1 MTKEVAAIL
10 AIGPKGIIGKD
21 NKLAWHSSV
30 DFEYFKA
37 KTINYPCIFGATTF
51 YGLPKYP
58 LKNRL
63 NIVLDINNPGVFIK
77 TTQDDG
83 SWIETSK
90 VENAINLGKHYDKI
104 FICGGKSIYEYVL
117 KYDLI
122 NTLYVTEI
130 TSPELENEANKH
142 LKDYKILDLKL
153 DNKWVCSSI
162 TYPKEQKDGLQV
174 KFVKY
179 VRLQ

>member
-1 MTKEVAAIL
+1 MTKEIAAIL

-21 NKLAWHSSV
+21 NKLVWKSSI
-30 DFEYFKA
+30 DFEYFKE
-37 KTINYPCIFGATTF
+37 KTINHPCIFGATTF

-63 NIVLDINNPGVFIK
+63 NIVLDN
-77 TTQDDG
+77 TQKENMVCDNRG
-83 SWIETSK
+83 WITFNSLEESYLFC
-90 VENAINLGKHYDKI
+90 ENYDKI

-130 TSPELENEANKH
+130 TSLKLEKEAKEH
-142 LKDYKILDLKL
+142 LKDYKILNLNL

-162 TYPKEQKDGLQV
+162 VYPKEQKDDLQV

-179 VRLQ
+179 IRV